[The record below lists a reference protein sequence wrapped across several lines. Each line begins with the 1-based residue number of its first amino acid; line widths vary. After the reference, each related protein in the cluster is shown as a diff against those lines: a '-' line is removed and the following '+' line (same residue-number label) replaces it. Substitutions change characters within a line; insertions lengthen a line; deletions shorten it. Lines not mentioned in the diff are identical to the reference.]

1 MGTSLNIHASC
12 ILLGRAGSV
21 FQAPED
27 AGILLLGA
35 SGSGKSDLALR
46 LIAAGAELVS
56 DDRTE
61 LSVEADTLL
70 AAAPP
75 ALAGLIEVR
84 NLGIV
89 ALPHWPRVR
98 VALAVD
104 LGPDGTPVRLPETA
118 RWTPPGELA
127 LPEAGWPPLVRID
140 PFEPSAPVKVALAAA
155 AFARGLLRDTLT
167 AT

>member
-1 MGTSLNIHASC
+1 MSKSLNIHASC
-12 ILLGRAGSV
+12 ILLGRAGAV

-27 AGILLLGA
+27 AGILLLGD

-46 LIAAGAELVS
+46 LIAAGAELVA

-61 LSVEADTLL
+61 LSAEDDTLF

-89 ALPHWPRVR
+89 ALPHWPRAR
-98 VALAVD
+98 IALAVD
-104 LGPDGTPVRLPETA
+104 LGPDGTPERLPEAA
-118 RWTPPGELA
+118 RWPPPDELG
-127 LPEAGWPPLVRID
+127 LPESVWPPMVRID
-140 PFEPSAPVKVALAAA
+140 PFTPSAPVKVALAAA